1 MKRKWNIIPDK
12 ETKLEKSKIDFLSD
26 FSQASIDKSAEV
38 EINPKFEIEG
48 VGIEYAK
55 NVLILSEPYKVEIPK
70 EKSIKANNK
79 IWMIDLDYQE
89 VKHTFIAEA
98 GSFRFQLG
106 VIMKKLDYT
115 EPKELIGLPVRIW
128 KVIANIKT
136 PTFTGKAEVYKVA
149 LM

>member
-1 MKRKWNIIPDK
+1 MVK
-12 ETKLEKSKIDFLSD
+12 ETETKPEKSKIDFLSD
-26 FSQASIDKSAEV
+26 FNQESIDKSAEV

-55 NVLILSEPYKVEIPK
+55 NVLILSAPYKVEIPK

-79 IWMIDLDYQE
+79 IWMIDLDYQD

-106 VIMKKLDYT
+106 VIMKKLEYT

-128 KVIANIKT
+128 KVNANINT
-136 PTFTGKAEVYKVA
+136 PTFKGKAEVYKVA